1 MKHKETERLNT
12 QQQGMNNILL
22 GLKKDLKVG
31 KAVDRIIEE
40 ATELDEMQ
48 SKLILLVKKY
58 FENLSKSDVNIGEKT
73 RFNDEEVAGAITK
86 FTRELIRGQEK
97 QEPDVDISRTDSDK
111 YPLSKKAKIAT
122 KKAIKEFMV
131 YEIYKVMNP
140 RRIAGE
146 TTKDNY
152 EHNMML
158 GGAERAA
165 KYDGGRESDLR
176 SYGKAEVRRIE
187 RASKSFQNKGGG
199 FSI

>member
-1 MKHKETERLNT
+1 
-12 QQQGMNNILL
+12 
-22 GLKKDLKVG
+22 
-31 KAVDRIIEE
+31 
-40 ATELDEMQ
+40 
-48 SKLILLVKKY
+48 
-58 FENLSKSDVNIGEKT
+58 
-73 RFNDEEVAGAITK
+73 
-86 FTRELIRGQEK
+86 
-97 QEPDVDISRTDSDK
+97 
-111 YPLSKKAKIAT
+111 
-122 KKAIKEFMV
+122 MV